1 MEVASATK
9 IPRSPLVEPVA
20 CKSTFSDCLSSYLSQ
35 GSYEKKPAPARSRSA
50 IKPEATRKPV
60 TLAAGEAYRPGSL
73 LDIEA

>member
-9 IPRSPLVEPVA
+9 MPRSPLVEPVD

-35 GSYEKKPAPARSRSA
+35 GSYEKKPARSRSA
-50 IKPEATRKPV
+50 IKPEVTRKPV